1 MNKIWK
7 QYNSFISRIL
17 RGAPLNWRI
26 DPNYITVSRLFLVYF
41 ALFAFP
47 QMNPWIALFAAAAAF
62 TITDYLDGACARAW
76 GKATIGG
83 KLLDPI
89 IDKTSLLWFLLFLYA
104 KAMIPEMLFWLVLFS
119 ELIIIIITV
128 YWVYECWKA
137 VLQANLS
144 GDQGFHLYLI
154 LLDKKI
160 PIQPAGKIKIVM
172 FCVSFVFTSLAGII
186 GNANLVIVG
195 VVFSV
200 LGVIFTAISIPK
212 YLNPPN

>member
-47 QMNPWIALFAAAAAF
+47 QANPWIALFAAAAAF

-76 GKATIGG
+76 GKTTIGG
-83 KLLDPI
+83 KLFDPI
-89 IDKTSLLWFLLFLYA
+89 IDKTSLLWFLLFLY
-104 KAMIPEMLFWLVLFS
+104 MQSIIPRVLLLSILFS
-119 ELIIIIITV
+119 EMLIIIITI
-128 YWVYECWKA
+128 YWVHESWIKA
-137 VLQANLS
+137 NSTDNPFNYFLV
-144 GDQGFHLYLI
+144 

-160 PIQPAGKIKIVM
+160 RIQPAGKLKIVM
-172 FCVSFVFTSLAGII
+172 YCMSFATLALAGATDNSNLADI
-186 GNANLVIVG
+186 GLIFSIFGVFFTLV
-195 VVFSV
+195 
-200 LGVIFTAISIPK
+200 SIPK
-212 YLNPPN
+212 YLNPPD

>member
-89 IDKTSLLWFLLFLYA
+89 IDKTSLLWFLLFLY
-104 KAMIPEMLFWLVLFS
+104 MQSIIPHILLLIILFS
-119 ELIIIIITV
+119 ELIIIIITI
-128 YWVYECWKA
+128 YWIHESWVA
-137 VLQANLS
+137 TRFADDPFSSFL
-144 GDQGFHLYLI
+144 GM
-154 LLDKKI
+154 LDKKI
-160 PIQPAGKIKIVM
+160 PIHPAGKIKIVM
-172 FCVSFVFTSLAGII
+172 FCISFTILALAGII
-186 GNANLVIVG
+186 NNADLAIAG
-195 VVFSV
+195 IVFSA
-200 LGVIFTAISIPK
+200 LGVIFTALSIPK